1 MASRFESSVGI
12 SCLPVGYLALLC
24 GIPLT
29 IGAGAGGA
37 VVDLLLAVEPCITRG
52 ALAEV
57 ASIRVI
63 SAAPAIGAWPV
74 STRHGAQLAV
84 VAVKAVRTSALICV
98 FQVL

>member
-1 MASRFESSVGI
+1 MASRVDSSVRI
-12 SCLPVGYLALLC
+12 SCLTVGYLALLC

-63 SAAPAIGAWPV
+63 SAAAAIGAWPV
-74 STRHGAQLAV
+74 SACHGAQLAV

-98 FQVL
+98 FQIL

>member
-1 MASRFESSVGI
+1 MLE
-12 SCLPVGYLALLC
+12 YLVSQFLC

-29 IGAGAGGA
+29 IGAGARGA
-37 VVDLLLAVEPCITRG
+37 VVDLLLTVEPCITRG

-57 ASIRVI
+57 ASIGVV
-63 SAAPAIGAWPV
+63 SAAAAIGAWPV

-98 FQVL
+98 FQIL